1 MNKRLTTL
9 QKAAEAVSAI
19 TPGLDYLIAN
29 AGLVATWSAFD
40 PFNVLGQDPTRLTNE
55 LNELFNTN
63 VVGQI
68 HLINLFM
75 PLILKGK
82 VKKVIALTTGFADLD
97 LTTKYGLYEAGPYA
111 ISKAALNM
119 AIAKFQAE
127 WQNEG
132 VLLMSVAPG
141 AVDVGKV
148 AQSMLLPSVLFPLTM
163 HA

>member
-1 MNKRLTTL
+1 
-9 QKAAEAVSAI
+9 
-19 TPGLDYLIAN
+19 
-29 AGLVATWSAFD
+29 VATWSAFD
-40 PFNVLGQDPTRLTNE
+40 PFSILGQDPTRLTNE

-119 AIAKFQAE
+119 VIAKFHAE
-127 WQNEG
+127 WQKEG
-132 VLLMSVAPG
+132 VLLMSVAPERWTLERLR
-141 AVDVGKV
+141 KV
-148 AQSMLLPSVLFPLTM
+148 CCFFLCCF
-163 HA
+163 H